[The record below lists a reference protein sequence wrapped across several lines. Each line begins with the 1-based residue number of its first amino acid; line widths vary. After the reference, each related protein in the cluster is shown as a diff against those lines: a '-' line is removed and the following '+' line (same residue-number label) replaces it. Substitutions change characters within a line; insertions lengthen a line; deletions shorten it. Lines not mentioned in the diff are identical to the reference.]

1 MVDPAEERGA
11 STNRLFSRRE
21 ALGLIG
27 GAVAGL
33 SLIGASGAVALPTF
47 GPSTSG
53 AASGT
58 ATGKVTQDMLGIQL
72 WTCLA
77 EYLADTPHAFAS
89 IAAIGYK
96 YVEYAAGYGNDP
108 ASGKPT
114 GDPKTLRKALD
125 DNGLWCI
132 GGHGTSPWPYN
143 DSAWKQY
150 VSENLVIGSRYLGSN
165 VNLPTTKSDCQRY
178 VADVHKAHDVARR
191 MGFKGFLYNHL
202 EKASW
207 VKLDGKGNT
216 WSVEYILEHTSP
228 DVWNAEIDTAHAIY
242 ALGTVDAVSNMIRKH
257 PGRLPFVHMKD
268 SFAPFRLPDGTLLG
282 TPVNSSPFG
291 GGDFGRPSAQD
302 PQGRPHDG
310 FQTLLTAVRE
320 TQDWKH
326 VRLMAEADG
335 SQATCYDYAIPAY
348 QGLNGLTFPY
358 RPHR

>member
-1 MVDPAEERGA
+1 MSDSAEDRAG
-11 STNRLFSRRE
+11 TTPRLFSRRE
-21 ALGLIG
+21 ALGLMG
-27 GAVAGL
+27 GAAVGL
-33 SLIGASGAVALPTF
+33 SLIGASGAVALPRP
-47 GPSTSG
+47 GG
-53 AASGT
+53 AASGGGGGS

-77 EYLADTPHAFAS
+77 EYLADTPHAFEA

-96 YVEYAAGYGNDP
+96 YVEYAVGYGNDP
-108 ASGKPT
+108 AAGRPT

-125 DNGLWCI
+125 DSGLWCI

-150 VSENLVIGSRYLGSN
+150 VEENLVVGSRYLGSN
-165 VNLPTTKSDCQRY
+165 ANLPSTKADCQRY

-207 VKLDGKGNT
+207 VKLDGKGST
-216 WSVEYILEHTSP
+216 WSVEYLLEHTTP
-228 DVWNAEIDTAHAIY
+228 DVWNAEIDTAHSIY
-242 ALGTVDAVSNMIRKH
+242 ALGTVEGVARMVRKH
-257 PGRLPFVHMKD
+257 PGRFPFVHMKD
-268 SFAPFRLPDGTLLG
+268 SFAPAVLADGTMIG
-282 TPVNSSPFG
+282 APVNSSPFG
-291 GGDFGRPSAQD
+291 AGDFGRPSPQD

-320 TQDWKH
+320 TQDWKN

-335 SQATCYDYAIPAY
+335 SQATCFDYAVPAY
-348 QGLNGLTFPY
+348 RGLNGLTFPY
-358 RPHR
+358 RPRR